1 MRKKAVVE
9 GFVSSDVCVDP
20 LLTATLGLQRSKRV
34 ILKNFIIKMETS
46 RKPEVPLRSDASH
59 RDIRNVTFGDAFFDQ
74 VSEAECGFRRRGRD
88 EDLTS
93 VSVFG

>member
-1 MRKKAVVE
+1 MREKTVVK
-9 GFVSSDVCVDP
+9 GFVPGDICVDP
-20 LLTATLGLQRSKRV
+20 LPIATLGLQKSKRF
-34 ILKNFIIKMETS
+34 ILENFIIKMETS